1 MPLKIGHCDVD
12 TSSIREEIKP
22 LKAFGADFPVAWI
35 IDCWILITWVQIHL
49 HDTMAEGG
57 HQHPPHKFI
66 KKCKSATF
74 ALDGMLYTISKSFF
88 FLDVPLLMALSCLR
102 VNIPL
107 SMALSCFRLD
117 VPLLDVPLLMA
128 LSCFRVDVPM
138 LMALACFCVDVPLL
152 MALSCFRMD
161 IPPLM
166 AIFCIVSPYSFYV
179 VLIMHF

>member
-1 MPLKIGHCDVD
+1 M
-12 TSSIREEIKP
+12 IREEIKP
-22 LKAFGADFPVAWI
+22 LKAFGADFPVTWI

-88 FLDVPLLMALSCLR
+88 LLDVPLLMALSCLR
-102 VNIPL
+102 VTVPL

-117 VPLLDVPLLMA
+117 VPLSMVLSCFRVDVPLLMA
-128 LSCFRVDVPM
+128 LSCFRVDVP
-138 LMALACFCVDVPLL
+138 LL
-152 MALSCFRMD
+152 MALSCFRVD

-166 AIFCIVSPYSFYV
+166 AIFCICSPYSFYV
-179 VLIMHF
+179 VFIMHF